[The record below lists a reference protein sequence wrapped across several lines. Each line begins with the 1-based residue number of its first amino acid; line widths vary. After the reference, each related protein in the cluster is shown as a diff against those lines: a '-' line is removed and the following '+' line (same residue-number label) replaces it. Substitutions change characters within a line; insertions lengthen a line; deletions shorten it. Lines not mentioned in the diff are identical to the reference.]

1 MGEGKPR
8 ELRAFLAPPPQTA
21 DHTVMTT
28 VVPFKARGARVE
40 LQRALDERAPVRIH
54 RERIQPGVIHGFV
67 VALSRD
73 FCLVAEVGDAI
84 RFDGHLAIAISDIT
98 SLETDPA
105 REFVERALALRGET
119 LAVPLD
125 FRLEDWA
132 AIARSAAAIAP
143 LISVNMLEDEEGE
156 ISYVGQVVAID
167 QGAVIMRELD
177 PNAAWYPDTGAYE
190 FEAIGSIGFGS
201 GYLDALW
208 QVAGEPGGPLSPR
221 VPASDTV
228 H

>member
-1 MGEGKPR
+1 
-8 ELRAFLAPPPQTA
+8 
-21 DHTVMTT
+21 MTT
-28 VVPFKARGARVE
+28 VVPFKARGVRSELKRAFDARE
-40 LQRALDERAPVRIH
+40 PVRIH
-54 RERIQPGVIHGFV
+54 RERIQPGVTHGYIV
-67 VALSRD
+67 GLSRD

-84 RFDGHLAIAISDIT
+84 RFDGYLAIAIADI
-98 SLETDPA
+98 SALDADPA
-105 REFVERALALRGET
+105 REFVDRALALRGEK
-119 LAVPLD
+119 LGVPAD
-125 FRLEDWA
+125 FRLDDWA

-143 LISVNMLEDEEGE
+143 LLSVNMVEDDEGE
-156 ISYVGQVVAID
+156 ISYVGQVTDIDANAI
-167 QGAVIMRELD
+167 VLRELD

-208 QVAGEPGGPLSPR
+208 QVAGAPGGPLMPR